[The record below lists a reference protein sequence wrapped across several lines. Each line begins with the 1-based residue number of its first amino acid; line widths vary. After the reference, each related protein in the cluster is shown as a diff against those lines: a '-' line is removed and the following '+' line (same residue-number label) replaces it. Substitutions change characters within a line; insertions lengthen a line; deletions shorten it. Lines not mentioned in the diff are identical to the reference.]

1 MLVKDP
7 IKWIPY
13 ILDFELRE
21 DREEIAKKIIA
32 HYLKQGQDYEDQL
45 VEFEQVSTFLIPY

>member
-7 IKWIPY
+7 INLIPY
-13 ILDFELRE
+13 LLEFELRE

-32 HYLKQGQDYEDQL
+32 HYLKQEKDYEEQL
-45 VEFEQVSTFLIPY
+45 VEFEQVPIC